1 MIGSVSASNNSYNDT
16 TANVADNNYEYYIS
30 IEVNACLSQSER
42 RKSNS
47 STEIK
52 SNHQNI
58 GTPLSVNDFIN
69 LKQVSIYPN
78 PSSMKLNIKLSSG
91 VSLVKGEIYNTLG
104 QIIMETRETNFSIE
118 NLPTSTYFIKIFTSN
133 GTTTRSFIKK

>member
-30 IEVNACLSQSER
+30 IEVNACLNESA
-42 RKSNS
+42 RKSSNT

-58 GTPLSVNDFIN
+58 GTSLSVNDFISS
-69 LKQVSIYPN
+69 KQVSIYPN
-78 PSSMKLNIKLSSG
+78 PSSIKLNIKLSSG
-91 VSLVKGEIYNTLG
+91 VTLVKGEVYNTLG

-118 NLPTSTYFIKIFTSN
+118 NLPSSTYFIKIFTSE
-133 GTTTRSFIKK
+133 GTTTRRFIKK